1 MIEHETEMKLAT
13 SLVLMDVIDKML
25 NNSDNLPFRLKYRLT
40 RTSEQLRHDYEKYNS
55 ACLYLKAHY
64 GKPNEDNTDVVLD
77 DISKENYN
85 KAINNI
91 LMSTVS
97 HRLFTVEPDDLDTI
111 KSVIDIP
118 VDELRTFIA
127 IMTNDETLK
136 NEIENEIKLTQG
148 E

>member
-1 MIEHETEMKLAT
+1 MVEHETEMKLAT
-13 SLVLMDVIDKML
+13 SLVLMDVIDKIL
-25 NNSDNLPFRLKYRLT
+25 NSSDNLPFRLKYRLT

-55 ACLYLKAHY
+55 ACLYLKASY
-64 GKPNEDNTDVVLD
+64 GKPNENNTDVVLD
-77 DISKENYN
+77 DIAKENYN
-85 KAINNI
+85 KAVNNI

-111 KSVIDIP
+111 KSIIDIP
-118 VDELRTFIA
+118 VTELRTFIA

-136 NEIENEIKLTQG
+136 TEIENEIKLTQG

>member
-1 MIEHETEMKLAT
+1 MVEHETEMKLAT

-25 NNSDNLPFRLKYRLT
+25 NSSDNLPFRLKYRLT

-55 ACLYLKAHY
+55 ACLYLKASY
-64 GKPNEDNTDVVLD
+64 GKLNEDNTDVVLD
-77 DISKENYN
+77 DIAKENYN
-85 KAINNI
+85 KAVNNI
-91 LMSTVS
+91 LTSTVS

-118 VDELRTFIA
+118 VNEIRTFIA
-127 IMTNDETLK
+127 IMTNDKVLQE
-136 NEIENEIKLTQG
+136 EIENEIKLTQG

>member
-1 MIEHETEMKLAT
+1 M
-13 SLVLMDVIDKML
+13 
-25 NNSDNLPFRLKYRLT
+25 
-40 RTSEQLRHDYEKYNS
+40 
-55 ACLYLKAHY
+55 
-64 GKPNEDNTDVVLD
+64 VLD

-97 HRLFTVEPDDLDTI
+97 HRLFTVEPDDLDAI